1 MVVEVMIEM
10 NQLYE
15 TNQDVVYTKAQQLQ
29 KAYQVQGK
37 IEVNVADEKKIVDYL
52 DHQIVVVLHT

>member
-1 MVVEVMIEM
+1 MVVEVMTEM

-37 IEVNVADEKKIVDYL
+37 IEVNVVDEKKIVDYL